1 MLIDSLDQLEHTR
14 RYKAHVGTALQ
25 LFIKIDTGYGRAG
38 IKFNSSAFERL
49 ASEILEWER
58 EGVVELVGLY
68 SHAGHSYS
76 HETDEASLQT
86 LIHEMEE
93 LERAA
98 GRAAE
103 LLGPGHTPKRLILS
117 IGATPTTTSIQSLL
131 THPKATSDGV
141 RKHLKYV
148 SETAIPR
155 IQKHHTLELHA
166 GNYSFLDM
174 QQIATRASPSATS
187 PASNPTGLSLSDLA
201 MTVLAEVVSTY
212 PDRDSPEAL
221 IAAGTLALGR
231 EPAPNYSGW
240 GIVSDW
246 GMPDLSTSGLKPM
259 RSGWQVGGISQE
271 HGKLTI
277 DPKAHENA
285 LGGRRH
291 ELKVGQKVRIFPN
304 HACIAGAM
312 FGWFLV
318 VDSRLKGREDEIV
331 DVWVRCGGW

>member
-1 MLIDSLDQLEHTR
+1 MIDSPDQLEHTR
-14 RYKAHVGTALQ
+14 RYKEQVGTALQ
-25 LFIKIDTGYGRAG
+25 LFIKVDTGYGRAG
-38 IKFNSSAFERL
+38 IKFNSPAFERL
-49 ASEILEWER
+49 ASEIFELEKES
-58 EGVVELVGLY
+58 VVEMVGLY

-76 HETDEASLQT
+76 HETEEASLQT

-103 LLGPGHTPKRLILS
+103 LLGPGHPPKKLILS
-117 IGATPTTTSIQSLL
+117 VGATPTTTSIQSFL
-131 THPKATSDGV
+131 TDPKATSEGV
-141 RKHLKYV
+141 RKHLKYL
-148 SETAIPR
+148 SESAIPR
-155 IQKHHTLELHA
+155 IQKHHILELHA
-166 GNYSFLDM
+166 GNHSFLDM
-174 QQIATRASPSATS
+174 QQIATQASPSASS
-187 PASNPTGLSLSDLA
+187 PSSNPTAISLSDIA

-212 PDRDSPEAL
+212 PDRDPPEAL

-240 GIVSDW
+240 GIVGDW
-246 GMPDLSTSGLKPM
+246 GMPEPATSGLKPM

-277 DPKAHENA
+277 DPKAHEDA

-318 VDSRLKGREDEIV
+318 VDSRLKGRGDEIV
-331 DVWVRCGGW
+331 DVWVRCRGW

>member
-1 MLIDSLDQLEHTR
+1 MIDSPDQLKYIR
-14 RYKAHVGTALQ
+14 PYKVQVGSALQ
-25 LFIKIDTGYGRAG
+25 LFIKVDTGYGRAG
-38 IKFNSSAFERL
+38 IKFNSPAFDRL
-49 ASEILEWER
+49 ASEIFELEKESI
-58 EGVVELVGLY
+58 VELVGLY

-76 HETDEASLQT
+76 NETQEASLQT

-103 LLGPGHTPKRLILS
+103 LLGPWPATKKLTLS
-117 IGATPTTTSIQSLL
+117 IGATPTTTSIQSFL
-131 THPKATSDGV
+131 THPNAISEGV
-141 RKHLKYV
+141 REHLRYL

-155 IQKHHTLELHA
+155 IREHHTLELHA

-174 QQIATRASPSATS
+174 QQIATQASPSASS
-187 PASNPTGLSLSDLA
+187 PSSHPTALSLSDLA

-212 PDRDSPEAL
+212 PDRDPPEAL
-221 IAAGTLALGR
+221 IAAGTLALGK
-231 EPAPNYSGW
+231 EPAPNYPGW
-240 GIVSDW
+240 GVVSDW
-246 GMPDLSTSGLKPM
+246 GMPELPTSGLKAK

-277 DPKAHENA
+277 DPEAHEDA
-285 LGGRRH
+285 SGGRRH

-318 VDSRLKGREDEIV
+318 VDSRLEGREDEIV
-331 DVWVRCGGW
+331 DVWVRCRGW

>member
-1 MLIDSLDQLEHTR
+1 MIDSPDQLEYTR
-14 RYKAHVGTALQ
+14 HFKAQIGTALQ
-25 LFIKIDTGYGRAG
+25 LFVKVDTGYGRAG
-38 IKFNSSAFERL
+38 IKYNSPAFAGL
-49 ASEILEWER
+49 ASKIFELEKESI
-58 EGVVELVGLY
+58 VELVGLY

-76 HETDEASLQT
+76 HETEEASLQT

-98 GRAAE
+98 DRAAE
-103 LLGPGHTPKRLILS
+103 LLGPGHPPKKRILS
-117 IGATPTTTSIQSLL
+117 VGATPTTTSIQSFLS
-131 THPKATSDGV
+131 HPDATSQGV
-141 RKHLKYV
+141 GKHLKYL

-166 GNYSFLDM
+166 GNYSFNDM
-174 QQIATRASPSATS
+174 QQLATQASPSATS
-187 PASNPTGLSLSDLA
+187 PSSHPTGLSLSDIA

-212 PDRDSPEAL
+212 PDRDPPEAL
-221 IAAGTLALGR
+221 IAGGTLTLGR
-231 EPAPNYSGW
+231 EPAPHYSGW
-240 GIVSDW
+240 GVVSDW
-246 GMPDLSTSGLKPM
+246 GMLELPTSGLKST

-277 DPKAHENA
+277 DAKAHEDA
-285 LGGRRH
+285 SGGRRH

-331 DVWVRCGGW
+331 DVWVRCRGW

>member
-1 MLIDSLDQLEHTR
+1 MIDSPDQLECTR
-14 RYKAHVGTALQ
+14 HYKAQLGTALQ
-25 LFIKIDTGYGRAG
+25 LFIKVDTGYGRAG
-38 IKFNSSAFERL
+38 IKYNSSAFERL
-49 ASEILEWER
+49 ASAIFELEE
-58 EGVVELVGLY
+58 EGVVELVGFY

-76 HETDEASLQT
+76 HETEEASLQT

-103 LLGPGHTPKRLILS
+103 LLGPGHAPRKLTLS
-117 IGATPTTTSIQSLL
+117 IGATPTTTSIQSFLSN
-131 THPKATSDGV
+131 PKATSEDV
-141 RKHLKYV
+141 RKHLKYL

-155 IQKHHTLELHA
+155 IQEHHTLELHA
-166 GNYSFLDM
+166 GNYCFNDM
-174 QQIATRASPSATS
+174 QQLATQASPSAAS
-187 PASNPTGLSLSDLA
+187 PSSSPTALSLSDIA

-212 PDRDSPEAL
+212 PDREPPEAL
-221 IAAGTLALGR
+221 IAGGTLALGR

-240 GIVSDW
+240 GVVSDW
-246 GMPDLSTSGLKPM
+246 GMPKLPESGLKPM
-259 RSGWQVGGISQE
+259 HSGWQVGGISQE

-277 DPKAHENA
+277 DAKAHEDA
-285 LGGRRH
+285 SGGRRH

-318 VDSRLKGREDEIV
+318 VDSRLRGREDEVV
-331 DVWVRCGGW
+331 DVWVRCRGW